1 MCGITGIIGKED
13 KDLIKKMTFTIQ
25 HRGPDQE
32 GYYTDKNISLGFRR
46 LAILDLSKNGSQPMF
61 NENKDL
67 ILTFNVEIYNFK
79 EIKNKLNNH
88 NFISE
93 TDTEVILHGYEEYKE
108 NILKHLN
115 GMFAFCIYNKHTK
128 QCFLARDRIGIKP
141 LYYTIIDNILYFSS
155 ELKSLLIIPELKKEI
170 NPDAIN
176 EFLTL
181 RHINGPKTIIKNIYK
196 LQPGHYITFPKLKIK
211 KYWEIKQNITNFNED
226 YYTKRLERLLNQSVK
241 MQLISDVPLG
251 IFLSGG
257 LDSSIIT
264 ALMSKHSQEIKSFSI
279 SFSQYN
285 NQETK
290 NALLVSELFNTNHK
304 EISVYPEDI
313 NLLNKIIYHLDE
325 PTADP
330 AAIPTYILAQKSRKN
345 ITVTLVGEG
354 ADEIFGGYEQYKILK
369 LKQYLNYIP
378 GKNILPIL
386 IKKSPKKVLNYFF
399 KYSESLGEKG
409 IERFSDLIKTN
420 NLTKNYLSLTS
431 FFDQKEKKLAYSPEL
446 ISKLKENTLK
456 NINIKKDKEFL
467 NNIMCFETKTEM
479 VDCLLMK
486 VDKMTMA
493 HSMDARVPY
502 LDHNIVDF
510 AFTIPQ
516 KYKNSKYILKK
527 TAKNLLPKTIIST
540 KKQRFFVPIDKW
552 FENELKDYKNNFL
565 EENILIERKIINKNY
580 FFSINNI
587 SHHILSHYSIFH

>member
-67 ILTFNVEIYNFK
+67 ILTFNGEIYNFK

-313 NLLNKIIYHLDE
+313 NLLNKIIYHLDFWSFWLRPE
-325 PTADP
+325 SYKLIHT
-330 AAIPTYILAQKSRKN
+330 ILDK
-345 ITVTLVGEG
+345 
-354 ADEIFGGYEQYKILK
+354 
-369 LKQYLNYIP
+369 
-378 GKNILPIL
+378 
-386 IKKSPKKVLNYFF
+386 
-399 KYSESLGEKG
+399 
-409 IERFSDLIKTN
+409 
-420 NLTKNYLSLTS
+420 
-431 FFDQKEKKLAYSPEL
+431 PE
-446 ISKLKENTLK
+446 
-456 NINIKKDKEFL
+456 
-467 NNIMCFETKTEM
+467 
-479 VDCLLMK
+479 
-486 VDKMTMA
+486 
-493 HSMDARVPY
+493 
-502 LDHNIVDF
+502 
-510 AFTIPQ
+510 
-516 KYKNSKYILKK
+516 
-527 TAKNLLPKTIIST
+527 
-540 KKQRFFVPIDKW
+540 
-552 FENELKDYKNNFL
+552 
-565 EENILIERKIINKNY
+565 
-580 FFSINNI
+580 
-587 SHHILSHYSIFH
+587 